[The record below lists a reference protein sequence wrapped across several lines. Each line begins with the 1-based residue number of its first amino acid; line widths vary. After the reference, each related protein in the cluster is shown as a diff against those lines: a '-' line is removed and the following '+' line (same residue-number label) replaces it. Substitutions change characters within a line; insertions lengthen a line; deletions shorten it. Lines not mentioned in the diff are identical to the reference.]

1 MSCGSTSFPPAMSV
15 LASALSAR
23 ACVGAMV
30 ALMLTLVAASLAGAE
45 MITFTETRPGTAPT
59 NFAFARTGS
68 GGPGQWTVVDDST
81 AEGGRALEQTSNEKT
96 DYRFPLAIYQ
106 PLNAKNVDVSIRFKP
121 IAGAVDQ
128 SGGIAV
134 RLRDADNYYIARA
147 NALEDNVRLYH
158 VVKGRRSQLKS
169 ANLKVAPNVWH
180 TLALKAEGDRFTV
193 SFNGKALYTVTDKT
207 LAQAGKVALWTK
219 SDSVTRF
226 DRFEIKELP

>member
-1 MSCGSTSFPPAMSV
+1 MSCGSTSFPPAISV
-15 LASALSAR
+15 PASALASRTCVR
-23 ACVGAMV
+23 AAA
-30 ALMLTLVAASLAGAE
+30 ALMLLLSAALTARAE
-45 MITFTETRPGTAPT
+45 MITFTDTKPGAAPE

-68 GGPGQWTVVDDST
+68 GGPGQWTVVEDST

-106 PLNAKNVDVSIRFKP
+106 PLSAKNVDVSIRFRP

-134 RLRDADNYYIARA
+134 RLRGADNYYIARA

-169 ANLKVAPNVWH
+169 VNLKVAPNVWH
-180 TLALKAEGDRFTV
+180 TLALTAEGDRFTV

>member
-15 LASALSAR
+15 LASALPAR
-23 ACVGAMV
+23 ACVRAVV
-30 ALMLTLVAASLAGAE
+30 ALMLTLAAAVPARAE
-45 MITFTETRPGTAPT
+45 MITFTDTKTGAAPA

-68 GGPGQWTVVDDST
+68 GGPGQWTVVEDST
-81 AEGGRALEQTSNEKT
+81 AESGRALEQTSNEKT

-106 PLNAKNVDVSIRFKP
+106 PLSAKDVEVSIRFKP
-121 IAGAVDQ
+121 VAGAVDQ

-134 RLRDADNYYIARA
+134 RLSDADNYYIARA

-193 SFNGKALYTVTDKT
+193 SFDGKALYTVTDKT
-207 LAQAGKVALWTK
+207 LAQPGKVALWTK